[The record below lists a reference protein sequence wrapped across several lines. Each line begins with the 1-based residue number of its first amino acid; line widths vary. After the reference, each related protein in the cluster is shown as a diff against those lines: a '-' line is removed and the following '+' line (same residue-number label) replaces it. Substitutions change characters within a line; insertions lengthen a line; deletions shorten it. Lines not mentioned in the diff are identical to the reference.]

1 MEQIKSLFLPR
12 ALDGNPY
19 QNQLIDNLKKIG
31 VQVEVQKP
39 FSSSTFFFP
48 MIISHWK
55 PDILHLHWL
64 EPSCIA
70 PNWFLSLLKSISFL
84 IQLAILKLIGVKL
97 VWTVHNLKN
106 HDNSNLVL
114 NNICT
119 KTVIKFADAIITHCE
134 AAKEELIKLFHVKNQ
149 DKIFVVP
156 HGNYLEWYE
165 NKISRDAARKE
176 LDIKTS
182 ETVFLFLGLI
192 RPYKGVP
199 ELIDRFNCLDNED
212 IRLVIAGKINSQDV
226 ELTDL
231 INQKIAEDKR
241 INFIPGYVE
250 PEKIQL
256 YMNACDV
263 VVFPYRDI
271 LTSGAVMLAMSFGR
285 ACIAPR
291 KGCLAEVLD
300 DRGAF
305 LYNLA
310 DDNGL
315 TQAMNAALHKQPE
328 ILAMGQH
335 NQQLAEKYSWK
346 NIAELTLDVYL
357 YCL

>member
-1 MEQIKSLFLPR
+1 MEQITSIFLPR

-19 QNQLIDNLKKIG
+19 QNQLIDNLKKLG
-31 VQVEVQKP
+31 VKVEVQKP
-39 FSSSTFFFP
+39 FASSTFFFP
-48 MIISHWK
+48 IIFSHWK

-70 PNWFLSLLKSISFL
+70 NNWFLSLLKSIVFL
-84 IQLAILKLIGVKL
+84 VQLVILKIIGVKI

-106 HDNSNLVL
+106 HDNLNLVL

-134 AAKEELIKLFHVKNQ
+134 AAQEELIKTFLVKNKE
-149 DKIFVVP
+149 KIFVVP
-156 HGNYLEWYE
+156 HGNYVEWYE
-165 NKISRDAARKE
+165 NKISQEAARAE
-176 LDIKTS
+176 LGFKTS
-182 ETVFLFLGLI
+182 ETVFLFFGLI

-199 ELIDRFNCLDNED
+199 ELIETFKRLESKD
-212 IRLVIAGKINSQDV
+212 IRLVIAGKIISKDID
-226 ELTDL
+226 LADL
-231 INQKIAEDKR
+231 INQKIADDQR
-241 INFIPGYVE
+241 ITFIPSYIE
-250 PEKIQL
+250 PEKIQI
-256 YMNACDV
+256 YMNAADV

-291 KGCLAEVLD
+291 KGCIGEVLD
-300 DRGAF
+300 AQGAF

-310 DDNGL
+310 DENGL
-315 TQAMNAALHKQPE
+315 MQAMNSALHKQPE
-328 ILAMGQH
+328 ILAMGAH
-335 NQQLAEKYSWK
+335 NQELAAKYSWK

-357 YCL
+357 SCL